1 MRGKRSWIGAV
12 CGLCLSAACS
22 GDGTSPPA
30 ARDPNFPAG
39 PTAAVPSGAA
49 GAIASGSR
57 DGLQPSAADA
67 PALTPPIGAQTPKAA
82 KPYEGLPIGPSAP
95 PVDNGQT
102 NFIKNVPTDERA
114 VTTVNELPPIS
125 GGTLAVT
132 ADDRYAVASDPDRDR
147 VSIVDLSARRLVGT
161 IALTT
166 GDEPGRVAIDSAG
179 RAHVALRR
187 GGAIVSIDTTT
198 QTLLERRQVCA
209 APRGIEYDATRQ
221 RLFVACQ
228 SGELVSLPVSGTDS
242 ITRQLIA
249 SDLRDV
255 LPRPNGVFVSRF
267 KSAELLALGADG
279 AVQATAQPGVL
290 HKLFAETD
298 GSQSVD
304 ALDPLGAR
312 RIRLASDGSVM
323 MLHQTAREGDISLEP
338 EGEAANPMISG
349 SPYGGAGQCSG
360 VAGIAIT
367 TFDTNGTATSTI
379 QLGMGT
385 LAVDLARSPLNRE
398 IAIATAGAP
407 DPYQPSVSFQQ
418 VGSLPAGSQVPPQV
432 PATTPPPTDSVDLT
446 NQVMGVLRF
455 QPSLAADPTSI
466 SGQTPGALFG
476 APLGA
481 PPCMGPSSIVGLP
494 GPATAVAYLADER
507 LLVQTREPAAV
518 FIAPAIGMDTTGA
531 LPARIDLGGPSV
543 LDTGHEIFHR
553 DAGAGVACATCHLE
567 GEEDGHTWHFAG
579 QGPRRTQALSVG
591 LEGTAPFHW
600 VGDMTDLGKLM
611 ESVFVGRM
619 GGVHQAPAR
628 LDALARW
635 MFSIQAPAP
644 LRAASDPAVARGHEL
659 FVGASECSK
668 CHEGP
673 KLTNNQTV
681 DVGTGLAL
689 QVPSLVGVGLRGPW
703 LHTGC
708 AKTLQQR
715 FDPACGGNAHGTT
728 AGLTAAQVD
737 DLVAYLES
745 L

>member
-1 MRGKRSWIGAV
+1 
-12 CGLCLSAACS
+12 LAARDVNLPP
-22 GDGTSPPA
+22 GQAAPPA
-30 ARDPNFPAG
+30 AVA
-39 PTAAVPSGAA
+39 SGAA
-49 GAIASGSR
+49 GAIAAGSAER
-57 DGLQPSAADA
+57 QQPSAAA
-67 PALTPPIGAQTPKAA
+67 TAAMTPMRGAQAPNAA
-82 KPYEGLPIGPSAP
+82 EPFDGLPIGPSAP
-95 PVDNGQT
+95 PFVNGGEVG
-102 NFIKNVPTDERA
+102 FIKNIPTDART
-114 VTTVNELPPIS
+114 VVTVNKLPPIS

-147 VSIVDLSARRLVGT
+147 VSIVDLLTQRLVST
-161 IALTT
+161 IALTP

-198 QTLLERRQVCA
+198 RTVLERRQVCA

-242 ITRQLIA
+242 ITRQPIA

-255 LPRPNGVFVSRF
+255 LPRANGLFVSRF
-267 KSAELLALGADG
+267 KSAELLAIGADG
-279 AVQATAQPGVL
+279 VVQGTAQPDVI
-290 HKLFAETD
+290 HQLFSETD

-312 RIRLASDGSVM
+312 RVRMATDGSVV

-338 EGEAANPMISG
+338 EGDAAAVNPMNPG
-349 SPYGGAGQCSG
+349 SSAYGGAGQCSG
-360 VAGIAIT
+360 VAGTAIT
-367 TFDTNGTATSTI
+367 TFDATGKVAGTI
-379 QLGMGT
+379 QLAMGT
-385 LAVDLARSPLNRE
+385 LAVDVARSPLNHE
-398 IAIATAGAP
+398 IAIASAGAF
-407 DPYQPSVSFQQ
+407 DPYQPPVSFQQ
-418 VGSLPAGSQVPPQV
+418 AGTAEEVVGVVPPAPGSL
-432 PATTPPPTDSVDLT
+432 DSNSL
-446 NQVMGVLRF
+446 VMGVLRF
-455 QPSLAADPTSI
+455 DPQFTSDQAMKVT
-466 SGQTPGALFG
+466 QTPGV
-476 APLGA
+476 
-481 PPCMGPSSIVGLP
+481 PPCFGPSGIVGLP
-494 GPATAVAYLADER
+494 GPATAVAYMADER

-518 FIAPAIGMDTTGA
+518 FIAAAVRMDTGEIPT
-531 LPARIDLGGPSV
+531 RIDLGGASV

-611 ESVFVGRM
+611 ENVFVGRM

-644 LRAASDPAVARGHEL
+644 LRAASDPAVGRGHEL
-659 FVGASECSK
+659 FVGAAECSK
-668 CHEGP
+668 CHEGT

-715 FDPACGGNAHGTT
+715 FDPGCGGNAHGKT
-728 AGLTAAQVD
+728 AGLTAVQVD